1 MSPAVKR
8 AVSKA
13 RQVVRDCNDKLKW
26 KDKVTVT
33 LEPRDETLGKAG
45 QAEAGRTFVDDVIT
59 DCEDRASRHLSL
71 DRTTDLKGVVAWLLS
86 RTFDEK
92 LAALA
97 LSELAVDDIQTNIQR
112 NGFYDGL
119 IGDDLERAWEA
130 EVATALEGDEATSG
144 ISAES
149 RLVANFIKGLRANV

>member
-1 MSPAVKR
+1 MSPAVKG

-13 RQVVRDCNDKLKW
+13 R
-26 KDKVTVT
+26 
-33 LEPRDETLGKAG
+33 
-45 QAEAGRTFVDDVIT
+45 QAEAGRTFIADVIA

-71 DRTTDLKGVVAWLLS
+71 DRTTDLKGIVAWLLS

-97 LSELAVDDIQTNIQR
+97 LSELVVDDIQTNIQR

-119 IGDDLERAWEA
+119 IGHDLERTWEA
-130 EVATALEGDEATSG
+130 DVAQTLEGDEATSG

-149 RLVANFIKGLRANV
+149 RLVANFIKGLRANA